1 MLPRLF
7 NQCLLRPSD
16 VEPSRP
22 DLEVIGVFNPGAIAY
37 KGGVMLLVRVAERPQ
52 LRRQGYTGLPRW
64 DCDSGE
70 LVIDWV
76 QNDRL
81 TEVDARVVQFK
92 ETGLL
97 RLTFISHLSACFSR
111 TGRSI
116 DSLTGVRLQS
126 SEPYE
131 EFGLEDPRIV
141 RIDDQF
147 YITYVAVSRHG
158 AATALASTQDF
169 RSFSRHG
176 IIFCPENKDVV
187 LFPEKIAGQYV
198 ALHRPNPATGF
209 SQPQM
214 WMAFSPD
221 LLHWGGHHHFLG
233 GAGTWDHGR
242 IGAGAP
248 PFRTRS
254 GWIEI
259 YHGNSRRL
267 GDAGI
272 GTYSAGLLLLER
284 EAPWRVLATSG
295 SIFAPETAYECTG
308 FVPNVVFPTGVVEQG
323 DKILVYYGAADTC
336 TAVVEFSR
344 QEMLDSLLIG
354 R

>member
-37 KGGVMLLVRVAERPQ
+37 EGGVMMLVRVAERPRLQ
-52 LRRQGYTGLPRW
+52 RQGYTGLPRW

-116 DSLTGVRLQS
+116 DSLTGVRLQP

-141 RIDDQF
+141 RIGDQL

-158 AATALASTQDF
+158 AATALASTPDF

-187 LFPEKIAGQYV
+187 LFPEKIAGRYV

-214 WMAFSPD
+214 WIAFSPD
-221 LLHWGGHHHFLG
+221 LLHWGGHQRFLG
-233 GAGTWDHGR
+233 GTGTWDQGR

-248 PFRTRS
+248 PFRTQL

-259 YHGNSRRL
+259 YHGNSRRP
-267 GDAGI
+267 GDAGV
-272 GTYSAGLLLLER
+272 GTYSAGLLLLDSET
-284 EAPWRVLATSG
+284 PWRVLATSG
-295 SIFAPETAYECTG
+295 AIFVPEADYESTG

-336 TAVVEFSR
+336 TAVVELSR
-344 QEMLDSLLIG
+344 QEMLDSLLI
-354 R
+354 RR